1 MASSTSEGF
10 TGMAALIRDLE
21 RMSTDVQEEAAGIV
35 QATAQLMKADVER
48 GYTKDEGDLQRGL
61 VVEQMTRGQ
70 YARDAG
76 GTRNLHG
83 TLRWKVRSK
92 APHAHLYEY
101 GTAKRATSGTGANRG
116 TMPAKPVFVPAAVR
130 ARQRM
135 ERELQGVVQRQ
146 RVKGMDGS
154 MELKRS

>member
-1 MASSTSEGF
+1 MASTSEGF

-21 RMSTDVQEEAAGIV
+21 RMDDDVRTEAAGVV

-48 GYTKDEGDLQRGL
+48 AYAKDAGDLQRGL
-61 VVEQMTRGQ
+61 VVEEMTRGQ
-70 YARDAG
+70 YARVD
-76 GTRNLHG
+76 GTRALHG

-101 GTAKRATSGTGANRG
+101 GTVQRFTASTGANRG
-116 TMPAKPVFVPAAVR
+116 TMPAKPTFVPAAVR

-135 ERELQGVVQRQ
+135 QRELEGVVQRQ
-146 RVKGMDGS
+146 RVKGMVGA